1 MNANRR
7 ITSTLFAAIGFAI
20 VPLASAAAGFVDV
33 LDTPAQ
39 MSPLAAR
46 SLMQAVTRVD
56 GRLVAVGQRG
66 HILLSSDAGASWK
79 QVRVPVSSDLTAVYF
94 VDIHHGWAVGH
105 DGVVLS
111 TEDGGDSWRVQL
123 DGRRANDL
131 LVEAMQRNAAADPA
145 SEPAKKLLA
154 EAQRYKEQGPDKP
167 FLDVWFADARNGFV
181 VGAYNLVFRTRDGG
195 NTWESWFDRTDNPKF
210 FNLYAIRRVGSDIY
224 AAGESG
230 LLLKLD
236 AATDRF
242 KALDTGYTGSFFGLA
257 EAKGGTVLAYGLRG
271 SVFRSDD
278 AGRTWSKVDAALP
291 ASIVASTRTMDDLTL
306 LADAGGR
313 VVASNDGGRSFHAVP
328 LKQSMPLTGFT
339 EVADG
344 RFVITGP
351 RGIAVSAAAQ

>member
-1 MNANRR
+1 MNCNRR
-7 ITSTLFAAIGFAI
+7 ITRTLFAAIGFAMA
-20 VPLASAAAGFVDV
+20 PLAPAAGFVDV

-66 HILLSSDAGASWK
+66 HILLSTDAGASWK
-79 QVRVPVSSDLTAVYF
+79 QARVPVSSDLTAVYF
-94 VDIHHGWAVGH
+94 ADMQHGWSVGH

-111 TEDGGDSWRVQL
+111 TQDGGDSWRVQL
-123 DGRRANDL
+123 DGRKANEL
-131 LVEAMQRNAAADPA
+131 LVEAMRRAVAADPT
-145 SEPAKKLLA
+145 SESAKKLLA
-154 EAQRYKEQGPDKP
+154 EAQRYQEQGPDKP

-181 VGAYNLVFRTRDGG
+181 VGAYNLIFRTRDGG

-210 FNLYAIRRVGSDIY
+210 FNLYAIRRIGSDVY

-236 AATDRF
+236 SATDRL
-242 KALDTGYTGSFFGLA
+242 KAIDTGYTGSFFGLA
-257 EAKGGTVLAYGLRG
+257 EAKGAVLAYGLRG

-278 AGRTWSKVDAALP
+278 AGKTWSKVDAGLP
-291 ASIVASTRTMDDLTL
+291 ASIVASTRTMRDATL

-313 VVASNDGGRSFHAVP
+313 MVASDDAGRSFHAVA
-328 LKQSMPLTGFT
+328 LKQPMPLTGFT
-339 EVADG
+339 EVAEG
-344 RFVITGP
+344 RFAITGP
-351 RGIAVSAAAQ
+351 RGIALTAASH